1 MTHNT
6 CLVSLLLTQ
15 GGKSYGRRLG
25 PSFQNGTV
33 PQRLV
38 RTQLEQAVGE
48 MHGEMEL
55 MNSLVLF
62 YVHGWLNPFIAQPA
76 LIQDPALPQQRPPPG
91 SAAPRERVCAFKAVP
106 LGTVCEL

>member
-33 PQRLV
+33 PQWLV
-38 RTQLEQAVGE
+38 RTQLEQAV
-48 MHGEMEL
+48 GEMEL

-76 LIQDPALPQQRPPPG
+76 LIQDPALPQQRPPPDRQRL
-91 SAAPRERVCAFKAVP
+91 ARECVRLQFRVRN
-106 LGTVCEL
+106 CEL